1 MKYNFYK
8 SQKIGNYKRLCFWY
22 NNRKAGK
29 KSNTKK
35 IIEEHGFYAQ
45 LVKNKKEGQVIQK
58 CKNYR
63 NNGNYPSVTEFYE
76 TFLNFIK
83 KIELQFLYASLY
95 FRKQLSDSENK
106 PFEKI
111 QSYIIKNSAEQNK
124 HL

>member
-1 MKYNFYK
+1 MKHNFNK
-8 SQKIGNYKRLCFWY
+8 CQKIRNYKGFYFWN

-63 NNGNYPSVTEFYE
+63 NNGNYPGVTEFYE

-83 KIELQFLYASLY
+83 KIKLQFLFAS
-95 FRKQLSDSENK
+95 Q
-106 PFEKI
+106 
-111 QSYIIKNSAEQNK
+111 
-124 HL
+124 